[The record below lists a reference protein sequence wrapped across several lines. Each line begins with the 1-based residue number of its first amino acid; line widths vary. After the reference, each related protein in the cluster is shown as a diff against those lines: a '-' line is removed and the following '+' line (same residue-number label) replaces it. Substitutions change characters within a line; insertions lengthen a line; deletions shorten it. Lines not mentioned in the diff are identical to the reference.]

1 MSDYMTNL
9 TEQNLRLIRG
19 TKCLLFYRCL
29 KYNSMAVT
37 IGHIAS
43 KTFKSY
49 IYLTFLMF
57 VVIFLYALVGM
68 EVYAGEFD

>member
-1 MSDYMTNL
+1 
-9 TEQNLRLIRG
+9 
-19 TKCLLFYRCL
+19 
-29 KYNSMAVT
+29 MAVT